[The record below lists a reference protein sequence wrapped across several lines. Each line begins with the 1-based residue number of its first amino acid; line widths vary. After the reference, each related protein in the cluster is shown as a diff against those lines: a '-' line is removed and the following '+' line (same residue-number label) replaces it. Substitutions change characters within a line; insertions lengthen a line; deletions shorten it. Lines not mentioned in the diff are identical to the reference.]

1 MQDIE
6 KACTCQ
12 TCLQL
17 QLNTRK
23 KNCQSLLKGSEE
35 GKIETIRKV
44 VVKPF
49 ASNKGTI
56 SC

>member
-17 QLNTRK
+17 QLNKRK

-49 ASNKGTI
+49 ASKKGTI